1 MILLSLMTDD
11 DPIGEPIGGLLVL
24 DQGATLVML
33 AIVLTLLAC
42 DGRRPRLP
50 MDGLDIGNE
59 LIHRRACL

>member
-1 MILLSLMTDD
+1 MVLLLLMTDD
-11 DPIGEPIGGLLVL
+11 NSIGEPIAGLLVL

-33 AIVLTLLAC
+33 AIVFALLVS

-59 LIHRRACL
+59 LIYRRACL